1 MTLEE
6 YIRNKQVYADAG
18 QLDEQEAMILEWLKE
33 LQRYREAYYARVNQ
47 KMNMGG

>member
-18 QLDEQEAMILEWLKE
+18 QLDENEVKVLTWLKE
-33 LQRYREAYYARVNQ
+33 LLIYRKVYGI
-47 KMNMGG
+47 KL